1 MELCFNSNF
10 LLISVDTMISLL
22 RAFRGASILV
32 VSSKTIVWNLS
43 YYTVRFHTH
52 WSVDSWI
59 SCEYL
64 LYFSCIVFTVWM
76 TSCYFQVNNI
86 LMYFVPRTLPLIRLT
101 LEFSFPA
108 PSNTTLL
115 WVTCMVSVPFLP
127 RLISASPFFAMTQ
140 QRMLNQA
147 EFW

>member
-1 MELCFNSNF
+1 
-10 LLISVDTMISLL
+10 
-22 RAFRGASILV
+22 
-32 VSSKTIVWNLS
+32 
-43 YYTVRFHTH
+43 
-52 WSVDSWI
+52 
-59 SCEYL
+59 
-64 LYFSCIVFTVWM
+64 M